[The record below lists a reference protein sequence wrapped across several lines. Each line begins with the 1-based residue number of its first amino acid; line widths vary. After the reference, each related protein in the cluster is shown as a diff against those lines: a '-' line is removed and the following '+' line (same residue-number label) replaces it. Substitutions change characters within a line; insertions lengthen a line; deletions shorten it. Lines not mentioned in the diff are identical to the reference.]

1 MFKKELNMA
10 VLEDRTKRAITYG
23 FLAQVKST
31 KVFQNS
37 ILDLF
42 VPLVKKG
49 MSRFCTLT
57 NGTGGESID
66 EIGKLIT
73 SEYAIEIPHSVLRV
87 LMQRIQDEVGDE
99 DMFRLHQ
106 DDSFLLKSFLFSEFE
121 EELQQVKEDVEMI
134 QSMYEQFCDAFDYDL
149 QIIPSV
155 TEFIDENRLALSSY
169 ITNEDN
175 KETKN
180 FTPAAQFVDFCRQI
194 PYVYRLLCNQ
204 YLGSV
209 ITCYLEFKPKKVEMG
224 VDLLLDTN
232 FIISLLDLN
241 TASSTETCTKLL
253 EISKSVGY
261 THHVLMDTIEEAKS
275 LLYVKSKHYDS
286 SIVYK
291 YINKED
297 VYSACERRKLNSADL
312 ERIAD
317 NLVNELQE
325 RGISI
330 VYNTEHLTGKAKF
343 SPEYELLKSK
353 RNTPKAAL
361 HDAKAIYYVK
371 DKRKKTITEFELVNC
386 WFVNNAITHDN
397 DSESIEALLDKER
410 RNGLPEIIRADNLLN
425 ILWLSN
431 PQIDANFTTGD
442 LGDIGLTSLVT
453 MTLNKSL
460 PKARII
466 RTLDENIQKYRT
478 EEVSER
484 DVLMLSTRIVNH
496 HLSSEDVEALNKKA
510 LQDRQEFSRR
520 IKEEAAK
527 EEAKQKERGERIDK
541 VVTKWQIDLK
551 KLVKGRLEVIKTVK
565 GENQTL
571 LDDNKQK
578 DEEIRRQKTVRL
590 RKENEWRREKREKFI
605 YKALC
610 KWRKWPTI
618 WLWVVLIFFL
628 LGVIWLVMSFIF
640 VPESQEPKL
649 WENIIGS
656 KLFSM
661 LFTVLMALIGY
672 FVFKTYH
679 DRKYLDSNI
688 NSFIDHLP
696 IPEEMKELKSIE
708 DLEE

>member
-1 MFKKELNMA
+1 MIDEK
-10 VLEDRTKRAITYG
+10 TKRAITYG
-23 FLAQVKST
+23 FLAQAKST

-49 MSRFCTLT
+49 MSKYCTLT
-57 NGTGGESID
+57 NGTGGEDID
-66 EIGKLIT
+66 EVGKLIT
-73 SEYAIEIPHSVLRV
+73 DEYAISIPHSVLRV
-87 LMQRIQDEVGDE
+87 LMERIEKEVGDE

-106 DDSFLLKSFLFSEFE
+106 DDSFILRSFLFSDFE

-134 QSMYEQFCDAFDYDL
+134 QGMYEQFCNTFDYDL
-149 QIIPSV
+149 RIIPSV

-169 ITNEDN
+169 ITNED
-175 KETKN
+175 KKIAKN

-209 ITCYLEFKPKKVEMG
+209 ITCYLEFKPKKAEMG

-241 TASSTETCTKLL
+241 TASSTETCTRLL
-253 EISKSVGY
+253 EISKSIGY
-261 THHVLMDTIEEAKS
+261 THHVLIDTIEEAQS
-275 LLYVKSKHYDS
+275 LLYVKSKYFDS

-297 VYSACERRKLNSADL
+297 IYSACERRKLNSADL

-317 NLVNELQE
+317 NLVKELQD
-325 RGISI
+325 RGVNI
-330 VYNTEHLTGKAKF
+330 VYNTDNLTGKARF
-343 SPEYELLKSK
+343 SPEYEILKSK

-371 DKRKKTITEFELVNC
+371 EKRKKTITEFELVNC

-431 PQIDANFTTGD
+431 PQVDASFSSGD
-442 LGDIGLTSLVT
+442 FGDIGLTSLVT

-496 HLSSEDVEALNKKA
+496 HLSSEEVETLNKKA
-510 LQDRQEFSRR
+510 QQDRQEFSRR

-527 EEAKQKERGERIDK
+527 EEAIQKQRGERIDEI
-541 VVTKWQIDLK
+541 VTKWQIDLK
-551 KLVKGRLEVIKTVK
+551 KLLKGRLEVLKTVK
-565 GENQTL
+565 GENQSL
-571 LDDNKQK
+571 LDANKQK
-578 DEEIRRQKTVRL
+578 DEEIRRQKAVRFK
-590 RKENEWRREKREKFI
+590 KENEWRKEKRERFI
-605 YKALC
+605 DEALHV
-610 KWRKWPTI
+610 WRKWPTI
-618 WLWVVLIFFL
+618 WFWVVVVFFL
-628 LGVIWLVMSFIF
+628 LGVAWFVVSLLF
-640 VPESQEPKL
+640 VPESQEPRL
-649 WENIIGS
+649 WERIIGS
-656 KLFSM
+656 KLFSI
-661 LFTVLMALIGY
+661 LFTILMALLGY

-679 DRKYLDSNI
+679 DRKFLDTNI
-688 NSFIDHLP
+688 NSFIDHLV
-696 IPEEMKELKSIE
+696 IPEEMKELRSIE
-708 DLEE
+708 DLDE

>member
-1 MFKKELNMA
+1 MTDE
-10 VLEDRTKRAITYG
+10 RTKRAITYG
-23 FLAQVKST
+23 FLAQAKST

-49 MSRFCTLT
+49 MSRHCILT
-57 NGTGGESID
+57 NGAGGENID
-66 EIGKLIT
+66 EVGKIIT
-73 SEYAIEIPHSVLRV
+73 EEYAINIPHSVLRV
-87 LMQRIQDEVGDE
+87 LMQRVEEEVGDE
-99 DMFRLHQ
+99 DMFKLHQ
-106 DDSFLLKSFLFSEFE
+106 DDSFLLKSFFFSEFE
-121 EELQQVKEDVEMI
+121 AELQQVKEDVEMI
-134 QSMYEQFCDAFDYDL
+134 QGMYEQFCNTFDYDL
-149 QIIPSV
+149 RIIPSV

-175 KETKN
+175 KLAKN

-209 ITCYLEFKPKKVEMG
+209 ITCYLEFKPKKAEMG

-241 TASSTETCTKLL
+241 TASSTETCTRLL
-253 EISKSVGY
+253 EISKSIGY
-261 THHVLMDTIEEAKS
+261 THHVLMDTIEEAQS
-275 LLYVKSKHYDS
+275 LLYVKSRHFDS
-286 SIVYK
+286 SVVYK

-297 VYSACERRKLNSADL
+297 IYSACERRKLNSADL

-317 NLVNELQE
+317 NLVKELQE
-325 RGISI
+325 RGINI
-330 VYNTEHLTGKAKF
+330 VYNTDNLTGKAKF
-343 SPEYELLKSK
+343 SPEYEILKSK

-371 DKRKKTITEFELVNC
+371 EKRTKTITEFELVNC

-410 RNGLPEIIRADNLLN
+410 RNGLPDIIRADNLLN

-431 PQIDANFTTGD
+431 PQVDANFTTGD

-484 DVLMLSTRIVNH
+484 DVLLLSTRIVNH
-496 HLSSEDVEALNKKA
+496 HLSSEEVEELNKKA
-510 LQDRQEFSRR
+510 QQDRQEFSRR

-527 EEAKQKERGERIDK
+527 EEAIQKQRGERIDK

-551 KLVKGRLEVIKTVK
+551 KLLKGRLEVLKTVK

-578 DEEIRRQKTVRL
+578 DEEIRRQKAVRL
-590 RKENEWRREKREKFI
+590 RKENEWRKEKREKFI
-605 YKALC
+605 LEALR

-618 WLWVVLIFFL
+618 WLRIVLFFFL
-628 LGVIWLVMSFIF
+628 LGVAWLVLSLLF
-640 VPESQEPKL
+640 VPEGQETEL
-649 WENIIGS
+649 WMKIIGS
-656 KLFSM
+656 KLFSI
-661 LFTVLMALIGY
+661 LFTILMALIGY

-679 DRKYLDSNI
+679 DRKFLNTNI
-688 NSFIDHLP
+688 NSFIDHLD
-696 IPEEMKELKSIE
+696 IPEAMKELKSVD
-708 DLEE
+708 DLDE